1 MLASQAEAA
10 GFLGEIWRQD
20 GVAGESCGDG
30 CGHMGG
36 VAGVLRH
43 SMRRYLQADDCG
55 AVSREG
61 PHTEFDSVFAFLLN
75 VM

>member
-1 MLASQAEAA
+1 MT
-10 GFLGEIWRQD
+10 
-20 GVAGESCGDG
+20 GESWGDG

-61 PHTEFDSVFAFLLN
+61 RHTEFDSVFAFLLN